1 MRRSIGKRRMGLFG
15 LAQRLRIAVLP
26 RIEGVACAPEHESEV
41 LFARRDPTRVQTKWP
56 ALSAAQREFPEVIA
70 NCIWHDRAARCCSFR
85 EMLGPSC
92 IAGILGSRFRG
103 YFDPLFGYRLNPAC
117 NMYYGRP
124 RTPGRPLVLIVSP
137 YAVYPP
143 AHGGARR
150 IHELISRLSSEF
162 DIVLLSDEMEN
173 YSTESLKYFRNCHAV
188 CLVGGRKA
196 DPARDGRI
204 DRILSHSHA
213 ALAAQLRALIVIYD
227 PDVVQVEYV
236 ELARLVEAWDRRPW
250 ILILH
255 DILLNGLADEPS
267 KADKFELR
275 YINQFDVVVTC
286 SPEDRALLQRDNVY
300 VVPNGANVVVRYRPS
315 VADAPILFL
324 GPFRYASNLS
334 GIIEFLENVYPAIR
348 ASVPNVRI
356 SILGGVDASV
366 IATRSKCFQQPGLRI
381 FDYIEDVD
389 PYLESCSLTINPDKA
404 VRGSSLKVIESLAAG
419 RICVSTTDGARGLKE
434 VDLPSLVIANDENF
448 ADHVIK
454 LLTDVE
460 YRHRIEAPTRTL
472 NQFSWHESAARQAQ
486 IYDSLL
492 ETGCSGRTY
501 EFAQAGTRA
510 R

>member
-1 MRRSIGKRRMGLFG
+1 
-15 LAQRLRIAVLP
+15 
-26 RIEGVACAPEHESEV
+26 
-41 LFARRDPTRVQTKWP
+41 
-56 ALSAAQREFPEVIA
+56 
-70 NCIWHDRAARCCSFR
+70 
-85 EMLGPSC
+85 MLGPSC

-124 RTPGRPLVLIVSP
+124 RTPGRPLVLTVSP

-324 GPFRYASNLS
+324 GP
-334 GIIEFLENVYPAIR
+334 
-348 ASVPNVRI
+348 
-356 SILGGVDASV
+356 LG
-366 IATRSKCFQQPGLRI
+366 RC
-381 FDYIEDVD
+381 
-389 PYLESCSLTINPDKA
+389 
-404 VRGSSLKVIESLAAG
+404 
-419 RICVSTTDGARGLKE
+419 
-434 VDLPSLVIANDENF
+434 
-448 ADHVIK
+448 
-454 LLTDVE
+454 
-460 YRHRIEAPTRTL
+460 
-472 NQFSWHESAARQAQ
+472 
-486 IYDSLL
+486 
-492 ETGCSGRTY
+492 
-501 EFAQAGTRA
+501 
-510 R
+510 